1 MRGRLGY
8 GWQPHMVFGEE
19 GRWWRARINSLPLG
33 RVLPVRYCVACA
45 RARAHTS
52 AGNEMPTHG
61 NRYISKVDLCIC
73 ILIHRCCL
81 KFLVYR

>member
-33 RVLPVRYCVACA
+33 RVLPVRYCVARA
-45 RARAHTS
+45 RARTYVS
-52 AGNEMPTHG
+52 
-61 NRYISKVDLCIC
+61 R
-73 ILIHRCCL
+73 
-81 KFLVYR
+81 